1 MDKDFKRKTINGNVR
16 MINEK
21 GELLFLF
28 GRRKIQLWKDE
39 NKGNLMDGR
48 PVVNSSGVN
57 GIDTGVWFYIAR

>member
-1 MDKDFKRKTINGNVR
+1 MKKDFKSEVISGNVR
-16 MINEK
+16 MVSRDGDILYK
-21 GELLFLF
+21 F

-48 PVVNSSGVN
+48 PVVKSSGVN